1 MPSLFKTVVA
11 ALAVAATPALA
22 ELSVTAPI
30 ASTKCTG
37 GQTCQVSWNDNG
49 RGVTLAQQGNMTIAL
64 YTGGAQQQ
72 TFLQP
77 IAYPEA
83 VNVST
88 TSAVVFT
95 VDPTIGPNG
104 ADYFIR
110 FSSTSLNQNNSANP
124 YLSFSAKFTL
134 EGMSGTFNSSVQAQI
149 SSASSNSQTSTG
161 SPTGTTTRASGTSSS
176 RSATATNSTG
186 GALKNSAAGAL
197 AAGVAVVA
205 GVVAMF

>member
-72 TFLQP
+72 VSLLVLLLAFLL
-77 IAYPEA
+77 YR
-83 VNVST
+83 
-88 TSAVVFT
+88 
-95 VDPTIGPNG
+95 G
-104 ADYFIR
+104 
-110 FSSTSLNQNNSANP
+110 
-124 YLSFSAKFTL
+124 SFSILPSDYPIFFL
-134 EGMSGTFNSSVQAQI
+134 NGC
-149 SSASSNSQTSTG
+149 
-161 SPTGTTTRASGTSSS
+161 TRGH
-176 RSATATNSTG
+176 
-186 GALKNSAAGAL
+186 LP
-197 AAGVAVVA
+197 
-205 GVVAMF
+205 